1 MRSLPTV
8 LSTSFLLLGLGCDAS
23 TPAPDAAVSM
33 DDAPTSADDAFV
45 QGDAPM
51 GDAGVVPGTIT
62 IGPAERPA
70 RMVVPPQHDG
80 TTPLPIVVL
89 LHGYSASATVQ
100 DAYFG
105 TTRLARE
112 LGFYLILPDGTM
124 DAGGNRFWNAGA
136 CCDFGGVDVD
146 DVGYL
151 TGLLDDA
158 EARVPVDTT
167 RVYFMGHSNGGF
179 MSYRMACSLADRITA
194 VAALAGTE
202 ASTEPCEPTRPV
214 SVLHIHGTADATI
227 SYAGGSVGGAPYR
240 SADDEITAWQMRN
253 ACDASMSTSGGTRDY
268 DAAVA
273 GEETTVTTWS
283 TCAPGTTVELWRMEG
298 SGHIPGIGGATGGA
312 SRALLEWLLA
322 RRAS

>member
-1 MRSLPTV
+1 MRSTAWMV
-8 LSTSFLLLGLGCDAS
+8 STSFLFLGLGCDAT
-23 TPAPDAAVSM
+23 TPAADAASSM
-33 DDAPTSADDAFV
+33 ADAASATDDAFV
-45 QGDAPM
+45 ERDAPT
-51 GDAGVVPGTIT
+51 GDAGIVPGTIQ
-62 IGPAERPA
+62 IGPDQRPA

-80 TTPLPIVVL
+80 STPLPLVVL
-89 LHGYSASATVQ
+89 LHGYSASSTLQ
-100 DAYFG
+100 DSYFG

-112 LGFYLILPDGTM
+112 LGFYLILPDGTI
-124 DAGGNRFWNAGA
+124 DRAGNRFWNAGA

-158 EARVPVDTT
+158 EARVPVDAS

-214 SVLHIHGTADATI
+214 SILHIHGTADPTI
-227 SYAGGSVGGAPYR
+227 VYDGGAIGGAPYL
-240 SADDEITAWQMRN
+240 SADELIAAWQMRN
-253 ACDASMSTSGGTRDY
+253 ACDASMSTSGGTRDH

-273 GEETTVTTWS
+273 GEETSVTTWS
-283 TCAPGTTVELWRMEG
+283 TCYASTTVELWRMEG
-298 SGHIPGIGGATGGA
+298 SNHIPTIRGATGTA
-312 SRALLEWLLA
+312 SRALLEWLFA

>member
-124 DAGGNRFWNAGA
+124 DAGGNRFRGA
-136 CCDFGGVDVD
+136 RARGHDTRLLHGALERRLHELPHGVLARGPHHGGR
-146 DVGYL
+146 GARGHR
-151 TGLLDDA
+151 GLD
-158 EARVPVDTT
+158 
-167 RVYFMGHSNGGF
+167 
-179 MSYRMACSLADRITA
+179 
-194 VAALAGTE
+194 
-202 ASTEPCEPTRPV
+202 
-214 SVLHIHGTADATI
+214 
-227 SYAGGSVGGAPYR
+227 
-240 SADDEITAWQMRN
+240 
-253 ACDASMSTSGGTRDY
+253 
-268 DAAVA
+268 
-273 GEETTVTTWS
+273 
-283 TCAPGTTVELWRMEG
+283 
-298 SGHIPGIGGATGGA
+298 
-312 SRALLEWLLA
+312 RAL
-322 RRAS
+322 